1 MKNTFNQEY
10 IMKNFF
16 KKVKNTLA
24 HIPFMTDV
32 IAMYFCAIDN
42 TVPLSIKITIFSA
55 LTYFINPIDIIPE
68 LAPGGY
74 SDDVAALLG
83 ALKLAEVYITDT
95 HRFKAKQWLYS

>member
-32 IAMYFCAIDN
+32 IAHSEGVCFLYAKYSC
-42 TVPLSIKITIFSA
+42 SA
-55 LTYFINPIDIIPE
+55 
-68 LAPGGY
+68 
-74 SDDVAALLG
+74 
-83 ALKLAEVYITDT
+83 AEI
-95 HRFKAKQWLYS
+95 L